1 MYLFIKAWECPEM
14 VKGKTGTMRIPRFTY
29 IAPTYRQA
37 KDIAWDLLKS
47 IVPEQ
52 ALLKKPNETQLE
64 IRLINRV
71 ILNLKGAD
79 KEDTLRGPGL
89 QFALLDEFAFM
100 KENVWDGVI
109 RPELGATGG
118 DAMFIGTPSGRNHFY
133 KVFKLGRDG
142 IRGWKSWHLPAT
154 RDTLNFTPDTPR
166 GQELLSE
173 GFLESQKIEMT
184 EKFYLQEYEC
194 EFSEKAGVVFDRIDE
209 NTVDEFREFP
219 EAGHRYRI
227 GVDPAL
233 REDWTAIVVLD
244 LTDWKVKY
252 VYRTNKIDVELLE
265 MRIGNVANTWTT
277 DAGRAEIVMDT
288 TGMGDP
294 IYEHLL
300 SNGVT
305 VTPVQFGGRVAKGS
319 VSKKRKM
326 VDNLSMMFQKDEIKI
341 PRVDWLL
348 DELKD
353 YGYERLPS
361 GVYRYG
367 APPGHHD
374 DGVTAL
380 YLACW
385 DLPPKQLAMVRQS
398 SGGTKKFNKFTGC
411 EV

>member
-1 MYLFIKAWECPEM
+1 
-14 VKGKTGTMRIPRFTY
+14 
-29 IAPTYRQA
+29 
-37 KDIAWDLLKS
+37 
-47 IVPEQ
+47 
-52 ALLKKPNETQLE
+52 
-64 IRLINRV
+64 
-71 ILNLKGAD
+71 
-79 KEDTLRGPGL
+79 
-89 QFALLDEFAFM
+89 
-100 KENVWDGVI
+100 
-109 RPELGATGG
+109 
-118 DAMFIGTPSGRNHFY
+118 
-133 KVFKLGRDG
+133 
-142 IRGWKSWHLPAT
+142 
-154 RDTLNFTPDTPR
+154 
-166 GQELLSE
+166 
-173 GFLESQKIEMT
+173 MT

>member
-1 MYLFIKAWECPEM
+1 M